1 MAAKADCAGPL
12 PVCDAREYRLRMG
25 FEVGPAS
32 AAELGIMAEWAA
44 AEGWNPGRTD
54 AAAFVVADPC
64 GFLIGRL
71 DGEPAASISVVRYG
85 ADFGFLGFYIVRPDL
100 RGRGLGYRTWKA
112 GMARMDGR
120 TVGLDGVMEQ
130 QANYGRSGFR
140 WAWTSLRCEGAPPTV
155 EAPSGVRLVD
165 ARSIP
170 FDKLA
175 AFDRRYFGVARD
187 AFLAAWVGLPDR
199 SSRVAL
205 RGDDIV
211 GFSTLRDAQSAS
223 RVGPLF
229 AADAEIAGALV
240 SDLAKERGAASVA
253 VDVPGV
259 NERAGEWAREAG
271 LTPTFEIARMYTGPP
286 PECDRAGLFG
296 ITSLEL
302 G

>member
-1 MAAKADCAGPL
+1 
-12 PVCDAREYRLRMG
+12 MG
-25 FEVGPAS
+25 FEVGAAS
-32 AAELGIMAEWAA
+32 ATELGMMAEWAA

-54 AAAFVVADPC
+54 AAAFVVADPR
-64 GFLIGRL
+64 GFLVGRL
-71 DGEPAASISVVRYG
+71 DGEPAACISVVRYG

-100 RGRGLGYRTWKA
+100 RGRGLGYRTWQA

-140 WAWTSLRCEGAPPTV
+140 SAWTSLRYEGAPPAA
-155 EAPSGVRLVD
+155 EAPAGVRLVD
-165 ARSIP
+165 ARRIP
-170 FDKLA
+170 FGDLA
-175 AFDRRYFGVARD
+175 AFDRRHFGAPRD

-271 LTPTFEIARMYTGPP
+271 LTPTFETARMYTGPP
-286 PECDRAGLFG
+286 PESDRAGMFG